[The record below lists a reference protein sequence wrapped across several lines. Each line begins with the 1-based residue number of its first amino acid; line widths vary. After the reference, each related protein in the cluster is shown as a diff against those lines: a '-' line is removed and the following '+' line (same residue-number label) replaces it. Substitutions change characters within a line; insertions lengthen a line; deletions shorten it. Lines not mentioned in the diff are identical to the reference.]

1 MAERMR
7 AGIKS
12 KPEAGADF
20 GEVDIPT
27 ITDNQVLV
35 KVKAAS
41 ICGTDRHIYNWDP
54 WAAGRMRPP
63 LVFGHECCGEVVE
76 VGADVKHL
84 RVGNLIA
91 AESHIPCGVCRQCR
105 MGNMHI
111 CNNLTIL
118 GVDTDG
124 VFAEYAALPEL
135 VCWKVSP
142 QLDPAIASIHE
153 PFGNAVYTVMTG
165 DVSTKRIAV
174 IGDGPTAA
182 FACGVAKAVGAEKI
196 YNLGMQPFNLDICK
210 QMGADVSIDVTKDE
224 RIVERILDET
234 SGGLDVILDMAG
246 NQPAIDTGFQIM
258 RKAGTYCMFGI
269 PPEPIKLDINNY
281 VIFKGATI
289 HGINGRKMFETWYQM
304 SALLSGG
311 MVDPTPAITHRFP
324 FSDFLNA
331 MDIWGNSKEPAC
343 KIVLLMD

>member
-1 MAERMR
+1 MAERMW
-7 AGIKS
+7 AGVKS
-12 KPEAGADF
+12 KAEAGAEF
-20 GEVDIPT
+20 REVDIPT

-35 KVKAAS
+35 KIKAAS

-63 LVFGHECCGEVVE
+63 VIFGHECCGEIVE

-84 RVGNLIA
+84 RVGNMIA
-91 AESHIPCGVCRQCR
+91 AESHIPCGVCKQCR

-111 CNNLTIL
+111 CDNLHIL

-124 VFAEYAALPEL
+124 VFAEYAALPEI
-135 VCWKVSP
+135 VCWKVSQ

-165 DVSTKRIAV
+165 NVSTKRIAI

-196 YNLGMQPFNLDICK
+196 YNIGMQPFNLDICK
-210 QMGADVSIDVTKDE
+210 KMGADVSINVKTDE

-234 SGGLDVILDMAG
+234 GGGVDVVLDMAG
-246 NQPAIDTGFQIM
+246 NQSAVDTGFNIL

-269 PPEPIKLDINNY
+269 PPEPIKFDVNAY

-289 HGINGRKMFETWYQM
+289 YGINGRKLFETWYQM

-311 MVDPTPAITHRFP
+311 MVDPTPAITHRFA
-324 FSDFLNA
+324 FKDFLTAIELWATN
-331 MDIWGNSKEPAC
+331 KEPAC